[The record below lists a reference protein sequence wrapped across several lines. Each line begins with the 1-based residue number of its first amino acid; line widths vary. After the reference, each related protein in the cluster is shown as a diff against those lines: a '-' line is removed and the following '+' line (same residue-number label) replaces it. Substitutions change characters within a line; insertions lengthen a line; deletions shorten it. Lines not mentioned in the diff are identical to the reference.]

1 MAEFLMNL
9 GLDGL
14 APRLSGLADR
24 LSDLSP
30 ALDRAGEIMHASIM
44 DNFASQGRPQGW
56 EKLKPETVERKGRDT
71 ILLET
76 GRLMGSISCRT
87 SVDSLRITAGVPY
100 AQPLQYGAG
109 LAGLPARPFLI
120 FQGGDITTIVSL
132 IGSYITTG

>member
-14 APRLSGLADR
+14 APGLSGLSDR

-56 EKLKPETVERKGRDT
+56 EKLKPETVERKGHDK
-71 ILLET
+71 ILFET
-76 GRLMGSISCRT
+76 GRLMGSISCRA
-87 SVDSLRITAGVPY
+87 SADSLKITADVQY

-109 LAGLPARPFLI
+109 LAGLPSRPFLI
-120 FQGGDITTIVSL
+120 FQDGDIARIVSL
-132 IGSYITTG
+132 IESYIATG